1 MQSGLRR
8 AGALAV
14 VFAAAVFARG
24 AAAQARDVSGD
35 TCAQYVSAYKEGA
48 AGYEPYL
55 RIVATMAQSR
65 DALGGGIRNTVA
77 YRGAKPEAN
86 AKALDAWCGE
96 HPDKKVAEATRRL
109 LDTLTG
115 ETSPAVI
122 VEPAPAAMPAPAP
135 LRKPQAAQPAPAA
148 Q

>member
-1 MQSGLRR
+1 MQSSL
-8 AGALAV
+8 AGVCALAV
-14 VFAAAVFARG
+14 VFAAAAVAQG

-48 AGYEPYL
+48 AAYQPYL
-55 RIVATMAQSR
+55 QIVATMAQSR
-65 DALGGGIRNTVA
+65 DALGGGIRNTLA
-77 YRGAKPEAN
+77 YRGAKPDAN

-96 HPDKKVAEATRRL
+96 HPDKKVAEAARRL

-115 ETSPAVI
+115 ETSPAVMA
-122 VEPAPAAMPAPAP
+122 EPAPAAMPAPAA
-135 LRKPQAAQPAPAA
+135 RKPQPAQPAPAA